1 MTVESKNNESS
12 KLRTGAQCLIDG
24 LKKANVDVLFGYP
37 GGQALPIFDALLDS
51 GIHFILP
58 RHEQGGVH
66 MADGYARSTGR
77 VGCCLFTSGPGAT
90 NAVTGLA
97 TANMDGI
104 PLVCICG
111 QVNLDIIGNDAFQEA
126 DTTGITRSITKH
138 NYLVRDVDDLPRIIA
153 EAFFIASHGRPGPV
167 LIDVPRNVQLAKTTQ
182 PSLSPD
188 EVFIRGFSPI
198 PDPKPTQM
206 RDLATLIRKSI
217 RPVLYIGGGI
227 ISAGATNELLAVAEC
242 AQIPVTSTLLG
253 LGAFPQSHPL
263 YLGMLGM
270 HGKYVANK
278 AVNECDLLIC
288 AGARF
293 DDRVTGKLDAF
304 APDAHIVH
312 IDIDRSEIGKSV
324 RTGMV
329 VHGDAK
335 AVLAALL
342 PKLREQKRPEWL
354 AYLKKTDEE
363 NPLTFRENGEALSPE
378 RILQHVDA
386 ACKGEAIVVTDVG
399 QNQMWA
405 ALFMTH
411 LHPRHFLSS
420 GGLGTMGYGLP
431 AAIGAQ
437 IANPG
442 KRVVCVT
449 GDGGIQ
455 MNFQELVVAVEHRLP
470 VKTIILNNGCLG
482 MVRQQQELFFKK
494 RYSASLINQF
504 GRNRDEQIPD
514 REGLYLPDFIKLAEA
529 HGAKAARVTRPEE
542 IDEAIA
548 RAFADDEPWVLEFII
563 NPEENVLPMIPGG
576 GTLEQIIR

>member
-1 MTVESKNNESS
+1 MTSENKNNDTS

-24 LKKANVDVLFGYP
+24 LKKAGVDVLFGYP

-51 GIHFILP
+51 GIHFVLP

-97 TANMDGI
+97 TANMDGV

-138 NYLVRDVDDLPRIIA
+138 NYLVRDVEELPRIIA
-153 EAFFIASHGRPGPV
+153 EAFFIAAHGRPGPV
-167 LIDVPRNVQLAKTTQ
+167 LIDVPRNVQLAKTAK

-188 EVFIRGFSPI
+188 EISIRGFTPI
-198 PDPKPTQM
+198 PEPKANQM
-206 RDLATLIRKSI
+206 RDLATLVRKSTH
-217 RPVLYIGGGI
+217 PVLYIGGGI
-227 ISAGATNELLAVAEC
+227 ISGDATEELRAVAEK
-242 AQIPVTSTLLG
+242 ADIPVTTTLLG
-253 LGAFPQSHPL
+253 LGAFPQGHPL
-263 YLGMLGM
+263 SLGMLGM
-270 HGKYVANK
+270 HGTIVANK

-329 VHGDAK
+329 IHGDAK
-335 AVLAALL
+335 EVLAALL
-342 PKLREQKRPEWL
+342 PRLREQQRPDWI
-354 AYLKKTDEE
+354 AYLKKTSEE
-363 NPLTFRENGEALSPE
+363 NPLSYRPDGPFLSPE
-378 RILQHVDA
+378 EVLRRVDSV
-386 ACKGEAIVVTDVG
+386 CQGDAIVVTDVG

-405 ALFMTH
+405 ALYLTH
-411 LHPRHFLSS
+411 LHPRRFLSS

-437 IANPG
+437 LANPG
-442 KRVVCVT
+442 RRVVCVT
-449 GDGGIQ
+449 GDGGAQ

-482 MVRQQQELFFKK
+482 MVRQQQEFFFKK
-494 RYSASLINQF
+494 RYSASLISQF
-504 GRNRDEQIPD
+504 GRNRDEKISD
-514 REGLYLPDFIKLAEA
+514 RDGLYLPDFVKLAEA
-529 HGAKAARVTRPEE
+529 HGARAARVTRPEE
-542 IDEAIA
+542 IDGAIA
-548 RAFADDEPWVLEFII
+548 RAFADDEPWVLEFIV

-576 GTLEQIIR
+576 GTFEQVIR